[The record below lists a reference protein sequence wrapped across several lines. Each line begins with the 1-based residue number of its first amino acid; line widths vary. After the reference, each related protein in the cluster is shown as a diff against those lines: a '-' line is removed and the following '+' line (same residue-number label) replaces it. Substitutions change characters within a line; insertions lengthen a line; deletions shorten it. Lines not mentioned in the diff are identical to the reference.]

1 MTLEVCFEK
10 DLFENNSTLS
20 ETVTV
25 RNDVLWARRRCVIL
39 SDIFCL
45 RFVTIRSQVA
55 VRVKVVA
62 IAAAVDAL
70 YSSVG
75 VRLEWKGFICLS
87 DPHDVSDG
95 FD

>member
-25 RNDVLWARRRCVIL
+25 RNDVLRARRSCVIL
-39 SDIFCL
+39 RDIFCL
-45 RFVTIRSQVA
+45 RFVTIRSQVV

-62 IAAAVDAL
+62 C

-75 VRLEWKGFICLS
+75 VRLEWKGLYVSVTLMTAFIEK
-87 DPHDVSDG
+87 V
-95 FD
+95 